1 MTTEASM
8 RLGRRYMDGQLQM
21 DVADVGLYQLGILS
35 APLTRPLAFNL
46 EAEVRRDTVR
56 MEMKAGD
63 MNMWLRAQGTVNHLI
78 EQSNQ
83 FVALLMKQIDDR
95 KLDHAALRRAL
106 PSAGMF
112 VKAGKDNPVN
122 DLLEQHHMGFNEL
135 KLGFGFTPDWGIN
148 GRASIDGFHT
158 DSLQLDTI
166 FFAVHQDTTRI
177 RLQSG
182 VINTPQNPQIAF
194 RSLLTGEV
202 RSEDAELTL
211 DFEDEKGEKGILFGI
226 NARPLTEGNG
236 KGNGVLL
243 NLTPENPIIAY
254 RKFSFADQANW
265 IYLHKNMRVY
275 ANVDMDSD
283 DGVCFRM
290 QSDRKDTV
298 SLQNIGVELSR
309 FRLSELSKVMPY
321 LPQLTGLFSAE
332 AHYIQTENS
341 LQVSAEADI
350 KKLTYEKQP
359 VGDIGLGVTWL
370 PGEGKTHYLST
381 YLLYNNQD
389 VLTADGA
396 LMQQGEKSLMDI
408 SANITRL
415 PLAMANAFV
424 PDQMATLSGK
434 ADGELQISGSMD
446 QPTVNGNLALDSANV
461 YVKMLGARYW
471 MDNRP
476 LRLENNRLVFDK
488 FAIYTTSNN
497 PFAING

>member
-1 MTTEASM
+1 
-8 RLGRRYMDGQLQM
+8 
-21 DVADVGLYQLGILS
+21 
-35 APLTRPLAFNL
+35 
-46 EAEVRRDTVR
+46 
-56 MEMKAGD
+56 
-63 MNMWLRAQGTVNHLI
+63 
-78 EQSNQ
+78 
-83 FVALLMKQIDDR
+83 MKQIDDR

-254 RKFSFADQANW
+254 RKFSF
-265 IYLHKNMRVY
+265 
-275 ANVDMDSD
+275 
-283 DGVCFRM
+283 
-290 QSDRKDTV
+290 
-298 SLQNIGVELSR
+298 
-309 FRLSELSKVMPY
+309 
-321 LPQLTGLFSAE
+321 LPAQEHACLCQRRHG
-332 AHYIQTENS
+332 
-341 LQVSAEADI
+341 
-350 KKLTYEKQP
+350 
-359 VGDIGLGVTWL
+359 
-370 PGEGKTHYLST
+370 
-381 YLLYNNQD
+381 
-389 VLTADGA
+389 
-396 LMQQGEKSLMDI
+396 
-408 SANITRL
+408 
-415 PLAMANAFV
+415 
-424 PDQMATLSGK
+424 
-434 ADGELQISGSMD
+434 
-446 QPTVNGNLALDSANV
+446 
-461 YVKMLGARYW
+461 
-471 MDNRP
+471 
-476 LRLENNRLVFDK
+476 
-488 FAIYTTSNN
+488 
-497 PFAING
+497 